1 MMRLPPAVRLVGI
14 GWFFV
19 VCIVGGIVGGLLLD
33 KLAGTTPLLTL
44 IGLFLGLLAASVGG
58 YRMLMETLQGMGRPG
73 TGKRR
78 EP

>member
-1 MMRLPPAVRLVGI
+1 MMRFPPAVRLVGI
-14 GWFFV
+14 GWFFAA
-19 VCIVGGIVGGLLLD
+19 CIVGGIVGGLLLD
-33 KLAGTTPLLTL
+33 KLIGSAPLLTL

-58 YRMLMETLQGMGRPG
+58 YRMLMETLQDMGRP